1 MVILAVTATIIDLLH
16 KVAQKAFTESFII
29 LIFFY
34 FFFLR
39 Y

>member
-16 KVAQKAFTESFII
+16 KVAQKAFTASF
-29 LIFFY
+29 FF